1 MVFNEHKFLDK
12 FGTEIKVGDIMIYVV
27 SGRSATVSIYEVHAF
42 DKAKIKAYEITSW
55 VETPTGV
62 PAIQM
67 YEYQTETTR
76 DCTPPE
82 IEQRVKWIRSS
93 SLSKYT
99 SDALVYNEVKGKLNE
114 YYRYKERYR

>member
-1 MVFNEHKFLDK
+1 MDFEQKFLDK

-42 DKAKIKAYEITSW
+42 DRDKIRAYEITSW

-67 YEYQTETTR
+67 YEYQTRTTR
-76 DCTPPE
+76 ECTPPE